1 MSQST
6 KVFLSS
12 ASILSWDEDRS
23 ESTQSKLP
31 RLTPATVKLNLDDVK
46 GTVTSNYQMIYLPA
60 GPGREKDGC
69 AVYSFTDVV
78 EAEDFDGKKG
88 SFMTQGKG
96 SFDAVKFRVE
106 ANFDIVPGSGKGE
119 LGELFNGGGKGS
131 FESDTENPHKV
142 QYKFVVA

>member
-69 AVYSFTDVV
+69 AVYTFTDVV
-78 EAEDFDGKKG
+78 EAKDFDGKEG

-131 FESDTENPHKV
+131 FESDPKNPHQV
-142 QYKFVVA
+142 HYKFAVA

>member
-46 GTVTSNYQMIYLPA
+46 GTVTSNYQMIYLPV